1 MEFHQRLAF
10 LRKAAGLTQEQLG
23 ARVGV
28 TRQAV
33 SKWESGQVSPDVA
46 TVARLCGALNVSA
59 DFLVLGKE
67 PEEPGEEGAGPEACP
82 CCGRPVYSGICSGC
96 GYRPRPCPEDP
107 GRYALIT
114 TQPPVERADY
124 AQDLVQVCGLDSED
138 AGTRIETARQNH
150 SPFLLRRGLEKPAV
164 LFLAAHVRRV
174 YGLRIV
180 ADQGEPEELLLKK
193 PGALRLPATVT
204 LTERIKREQQFPFL
218 LILLTVVLGVW
229 IASFF

>member
-1 MEFHQRLAF
+1 MEFHERLSF

-33 SKWESGQVSPDVA
+33 SKWESGQVSPDAA

-59 DFLVLGKE
+59 DFLVLGREPVDAEDGQE
-67 PEEPGEEGAGPEACP
+67 PETCP
-82 CCGRPVYSGICSGC
+82 ICGRPVYSGLCSGC

-107 GRYALIT
+107 NRYALIT
-114 TQPPVERADY
+114 TQPPVELAGY
-124 AQDLVQVCGLDSED
+124 AQDLIQFCGLERED
-138 AGTRIETARQNH
+138 ADARIESARQDH
-150 SPFLLRRGLEKPAV
+150 RPMLLQRGLEKPAV

-180 ADQGEPEELLLKK
+180 ADQGEPEETLLKK
-193 PGALRLPATVT
+193 PGALHLPATIA
-204 LTERIKREQQFPFL
+204 LTERIKREQSFPFWQV
-218 LILLTVVLGVW
+218 LLTVILGAW
-229 IASFF
+229 IASFL

>member
-1 MEFHQRLAF
+1 MEFHERLAF

-33 SKWESGQVSPDVA
+33 SKWESGQVSPDAA

-67 PEEPGEEGAGPEACP
+67 PEDAEEGAEPAVCP
-82 CCGRPVYSGICSGC
+82 ICGRPVYSGVCSGC
-96 GYRPRPCPEDP
+96 GYRPAPCPEDA

-114 TQPPVERADY
+114 TQPPVERAGY
-124 AQDLVQVCGLDSED
+124 AQDLIQFCGMDSEAAD
-138 AGTRIETARQNH
+138 ALIETARQNR
-150 SPFLLRRGLEKPAV
+150 SPMLLRRGLEKPAV
-164 LFLAAHVRRV
+164 LFLAAHIRRV

-180 ADQGEPEELLLKK
+180 EDRGESEEMLLIK
-193 PGALRLPATVT
+193 PSAMHLPATIV
-204 LTERIKREQQFPFL
+204 LAERVKREQSFPFWL
-218 LILLTVVLGVW
+218 ALLTVVLGVW
-229 IASFF
+229 IASLL